1 MTIRELRKQ
10 EKLSQAEFGEKIG
23 VAQVTVSQL
32 ETGRMKISQKIA
44 AGVKKA
50 FGVELEAGEAKTAK
64 KAAAKPA
71 AKKTAAKAA
80 AKPAA
85 KKTAAKTAAKPAAKK
100 TAAKTT
106 AKPAAKKAAKA
117 AAKPAEKKAVKKPAG
132 KPAAKQAAGKAP
144 AKKPEIYIQSPY
156 GGEITPEQILAKIPE
171 GVDACYV
178 RIDQNSIWWVRGAE
192 YGAVTI
198 W

>member
-32 ETGRMKISQKIA
+32 ETGRMKISPKIA

-50 FGVELEAGEAKTAK
+50 FGVDLEAGEAKTAK

-71 AKKTAAKAA
+71 AKKTAVKAA
-80 AKPAA
+80 
-85 KKTAAKTAAKPAAKK
+85 
-100 TAAKTT
+100 

-117 AAKPAEKKAVKKPAG
+117 AEKPAEKKAVKKPAE
-132 KPAAKQAAGKAP
+132 KPAAKQAAAKAP